1 VATRITDLRAGE
13 GGYAAL
19 EDRLLVLDFQA
30 GNPEAFVEIHRRY
43 AGLARR
49 VCRRLLPNDQDAEE
63 AFQET
68 WIRAFQGLYRFNGRY
83 ALQPWI
89 ARIARN
95 ASLDLLRSR
104 ARRPV
109 SDEQAF
115 EEHEREDPAAGPE
128 EALDRLLQRDLVLA
142 VLTEM
147 PEVHRRA
154 LVLRELE
161 GLGHREIAEE
171 LGITPKQAK
180 ALIHRAKGSFR
191 RRWLQRA
198 AERGLAGVAFAP
210 LALASRLAGG
220 ARRVAERLSHTFG
233 AAEAVAG
240 GQAASAGAAVSLT
253 AERIAAAAAVTAL
266 VAGSVGLGLVAG
278 RSHHR
283 PEPVRAEGAVQAPAP
298 APVLEE
304 RVSHPTPPGRQQGR
318 DRAPDRGGSVV
329 VAPAPSAAPSPSP
342 SPEPSPSPS
351 AEPSPSPEPTVPP
364 PPAWTATFDS
374 SVSSEASC
382 VDCPVEPWLISSSV
396 DGTAGETLSFAQVLE
411 LAATDA
417 EGDAAWKAYLE
428 VAGEV
433 VGAAD
438 GAEGRA
444 ELGFRLLTE
453 AGWYRY
459 QAVAV
464 LSTVATSEAEGT
476 VFTFVGP
483 YHLEEEPE
491 AEETVPRRG
500 TLTLEVRV
508 WSDGVTLTASAVH
521 LEEL

>member
-198 AERGLAGVAFAP
+198 AERGLAGVALAP

-283 PEPVRAEGAVQAPAP
+283 PEPVRAEGAVQALAP

-304 RVSHPTPPGRQQGR
+304 RVSHPTPPGRQEGR

-329 VAPAPSAAPSPSP
+329 VAPAPAAAPSPSP

-351 AEPSPSPEPTVPP
+351 AAPSPTAP
-364 PPAWTATFDS
+364 PPAPPQWTGVFQI
-374 SVSSEASC
+374 SVPWEGACEA
-382 VDCPVEPWLISSSV
+382 CPPQPQLVSSSV
-396 DGTAGETLSFAQVLE
+396 TGAVGSELTFTQVVEGAMLDAGGEPAWPLHLEYEGSVSGPLGQASGRLDFAFTLAGEDGPTAYSGFATLLSAEATEDGTRLLFMGPYLVEPEGEG
-411 LAATDA
+411 AAMPQR
-417 EGDAAWKAYLE
+417 GILYLE
-428 VAGEV
+428 I
-433 VGAAD
+433 
-438 GAEGRA
+438 
-444 ELGFRLLTE
+444 RL
-453 AGWYRY
+453 
-459 QAVAV
+459 
-464 LSTVATSEAEGT
+464 
-476 VFTFVGP
+476 
-483 YHLEEEPE
+483 
-491 AEETVPRRG
+491 
-500 TLTLEVRV
+500 
-508 WSDGVTLTASAVH
+508 WSDGSSITSSVVS
-521 LEEL
+521 LEEA